1 MLDIMKQITNSRFFH
16 MIVIAVIIV
25 IILFIASLIILK
37 YHVEGETNMPFR
49 LTKVSVISTA
59 EGTDKEALDSKWAF
73 DIDQN
78 NDIYLYID
86 KNNNYNK
93 TEAIKSINVQNIN
106 VESNLKEKIKIYKP
120 DNQAENK
127 TFQNKEENEILQLEY
142 LGDMQSDLKNLKIS
156 NQGGVLAFRCAINKL
171 AEFKSNDEEINHSE
185 LLKKAGVKNEDLKT
199 KLTFDLFIKV
209 QDGKEYKTIIEL
221 DLPIE
226 DVVKNGITSTEI
238 TDLDKFIFKR
248 Q

>member
-25 IILFIASLIILK
+25 IILFIAGLIILK

-209 QDGKEYKTIIEL
+209 QDGKEYKTTIEL

-226 DVVKNGITSTEI
+226 DVVENGITSTEI